1 MKLRKSPEAPQP
13 QAGPKQEKLNHGES
27 RRLEKPVA
35 DAETVKKQLGF
46 EGFELLGVANIPVSK
61 SEKIGHDGS
70 PHSTEIN
77 KDFFIFRAT
86 EQVVPALANN
96 LPNYPSSWAARIS
109 RKNDISVIDGDS
121 LSKLVDI
128 GKADLSEEQ
137 FGTAFH
143 GANIRTEIVRPGDSL
158 TIGRHAAFGDQLD
171 ADRAFASREHLR
183 IDVSAEGAVQI
194 MDMSSNGTELTSMQ

>member
-46 EGFELLGVANIPVSK
+46 EGFELLGVANIPVGK
-61 SEKIGHDGS
+61 SEKVGHDGR
-70 PHSTEIN
+70 PHTTETS

-86 EQVVPALANN
+86 EKVVPALINN
-96 LPNYPSSWAARIS
+96 LPNYPSSWATRLARQNEIT
-109 RKNDISVIDGDS
+109 VIDGDS
-121 LSKLVDI
+121 LSTLVDI
-128 GKADLSEEQ
+128 AKSDLREEQ
-137 FGTAFH
+137 FGAALH
-143 GANIRTEIVRPGDSL
+143 GTNLRTESVRPGDSL
-158 TIGRHAAFGDQLD
+158 TIGRHAAFGEMLD

-183 IDVSAEGAVQI
+183 IDVSAEGAVQV
-194 MDMSSNGTELTSMQ
+194 MDMSSNGTELTSM